1 MSDLDIQDAAVKADN
16 MVNPT
21 FLATSMIEERA
32 PDIVEALNDM
42 PSELAVA
49 VLLHLPPDHAVE
61 VLDQPGLEREPE
73 LVTLMPREA
82 AAKLLVGV
90 SADRLADIFRQ
101 VKVPHCSELLDL
113 LDPDTRVN
121 ILRLLEYPKDTAGSI
136 MTTEFA
142 SVPST
147 YTVQQTLDY
156 IRHVESSRETVY
168 AIYVL
173 DPLSKKLVKTITLRR
188 LITGDPEAPVLSV
201 AHPGRLITAAPL
213 MDREDVARLISKYDL
228 LAVPVVDHGRVIGI
242 VTVDDVIDAIV
253 QENTEDVEKFGGMA
267 AINEPYMEIG
277 FWQMMKKRG
286 GWLCALFL
294 SEMLTAS
301 AMQGYEGELE
311 KAIVLTLFIP
321 LIMSSGGNSG
331 SQATSLIIRAL
342 ALREINLKDWWR
354 IASRELP
361 AGLTLG
367 AILGVIGITRIAL
380 WQKVGLYDY
389 GTYWSLVALTVGL
402 ALTAIVTFGSMT
414 GSMLPFV
421 LKRFGFDPATASA
434 PFVATLVDVTGLVI
448 YFTVAMIVLHRTL
461 LAPAAEAA
469 GPSPPAAT

>member
-1 MSDLDIQDAAVKADN
+1 MTDLGVQDAAAKADH
-16 MVNPT
+16 MVNPAS
-21 FLATSMIEERA
+21 LAASMIDERA

-42 PSELAVA
+42 PPELAVA
-49 VLLHLPPDHAVE
+49 VLLHLPPDRAIE

-73 LVTLMPREA
+73 LITLMPRTV
-82 AAKLLVGV
+82 AAKLLAGV

-101 VKVPHCSELLDL
+101 VKEPHCSELLDL
-113 LDPDTRVN
+113 LDPGTRVN
-121 ILRLLEYPKDTAGSI
+121 IRRLLEYPKDTAGSI

-147 YTVQQTLDY
+147 YTVGQALDY

-201 AHPGRLITAAPL
+201 ARPGRLITATPL

-253 QENTEDVEKFGGMA
+253 QESTEDVQKFGGMA
-267 AINEPYMEIG
+267 AINEPYMEVG

-331 SQATSLIIRAL
+331 SQATSLLIRAL
-342 ALREINLKDWWR
+342 ALRELEIKDWWHVALREVPNGLALGTMLGLVGIVR
-354 IASRELP
+354 IS
-361 AGLTLG
+361 
-367 AILGVIGITRIAL
+367 L
-380 WQKVGLYDY
+380 WQYLGFYDY
-389 GTYWSLVALTVGL
+389 GEHWLLIALTVGV
-402 ALTAIVTFGSMT
+402 ALIGIVLFGSLT
-414 GSMLPFV
+414 GSMLPFI
-421 LKRFGFDPATASA
+421 LQRIGFDPASASA

-448 YFTVAMIVLHRTL
+448 YFTVASIILRGTL
-461 LAPAAEAA
+461 L
-469 GPSPPAAT
+469 